1 MARFV
6 PVAVTT
12 YGLVGPAAVKLFSE
26 YERYARKRSG
36 GDPALGGGRLAA
48 LASEVAVFG
57 AARMA
62 LDAFSAPDGQEWA
75 HRAGKIPAASAPPS
89 SRAANH

>member
-1 MARFV
+1 MARFI
-6 PVAVTT
+6 PVAVST

-26 YERYARKRSG
+26 YERYACKRTEVASH
-36 GDPALGGGRLAA
+36 LIGGRLAG
-48 LASEVAVFG
+48 LVSEVAVFG

-75 HRAGKIPAASAPPS
+75 HRAGRIPATSAPRKTS
-89 SRAANH
+89 VAS

>member
-6 PVAVTT
+6 PVAVTS

-26 YERYARKRSG
+26 FERAASKRMGATS
-36 GDPALGGGRLAA
+36 AQIGGRLAA
-48 LASEVAVFG
+48 LVSEVAVFG

-75 HRAGKIPAASAPPS
+75 HRAGRIPATSAPPP
-89 SRAANH
+89 SRVAS